1 MARIPYRNGV
11 LGSLV
16 FLLLIAIVTTLA
28 VPGEVRAAPP
38 DLSLHML
45 GEAPQFD
52 GTTPVLVAGIWH
64 EIDVNLT
71 AAPSQ
76 NVTLQTF
83 LPGGSPIG
91 PANTYRWEY
100 NPVSGTWTDPLY
112 NAFIRT
118 DLSSE
123 SGPLVVFVVG
133 VDADAT
139 VGIWTLT
146 ASVGGST
153 VASETIEVQAAQVSY
168 GLSTP
173 DFTFRVDPFA
183 NAQVSSQPAN
193 VYLRTINQGNVP
205 LGMSLSFDTL
215 QSAFSV
221 VNPSN
226 VAHLGSDARYF
237 LALSLGP
244 LPPQVITVTARTN
257 VTPLYVVPSAG
268 ASRIVAAVQQLFAIT
283 VEVGHS
289 GYAIQTIGNVV
300 FQTLATVKATY
311 ASLTTWQVYLTG
323 AQNVTLDVSA
333 SGVRLK
339 GVFSGSNALA
349 FPAPLPLAP
358 TAELPL
364 TVQIEVPNAGA
375 GSITFTIH
383 LVGTGDTEVFTTQ
396 VVVIG
401 GPGTSGAATATVL
414 WIAGAA
420 LAAGVFGLISF
431 NTVRHRKKLRNVT
444 LEKSVKKGY
453 HARRQERAGN
463 RNRGHR
469 KGGNGNERS
478 KGAGPGQRGR
488 APAKGT
494 RP

>member
-1 MARIPYRNGV
+1 MARIPDRNGV
-11 LGSLV
+11 LGPVV
-16 FLLLIAIVTTLA
+16 FLLLIAIVTMVLG
-28 VPGEVRAAPP
+28 PPEVRAAAP
-38 DLSLHML
+38 DLSLHMV

-52 GTTPVLVAGIWH
+52 GTTPILVAGIWH

-71 AAPSQ
+71 AAPAQ
-76 NVTLQTF
+76 NVTLQAL
-83 LPGGSPIG
+83 LPGGTPIG
-91 PANTYRWEY
+91 PANTYAWDF
-100 NPVSGTWTDPLY
+100 NPVTGSWTDSLY
-112 NAFIRT
+112 NAFIRA
-118 DLSSE
+118 DLSYG
-123 SGPLVVFVVG
+123 SGSLVVFVVG

-146 ASVGGST
+146 ASVGGT
-153 VASETIEVQAAQVSY
+153 TAASETIEVQGAQVSY

-173 DFTFRVDPFA
+173 DFTFRVDPFTS
-183 NAQVSSQPAN
+183 AQASSQTGN
-193 VYLRTINQGNVP
+193 VYVRTINQGNVP
-205 LGMSLSFDTL
+205 LGMLVSFDTL

-268 ASRIVAAVQQLFAIT
+268 ASRIVAVVQQPFAIT

-323 AQNVTLDVSA
+323 AQNVTLDVA
-333 SGVRLK
+333 ATGVRLK
-339 GVFSGSNALA
+339 GVFSGTQALA
-349 FPAPLPLAP
+349 FPAPLTLAP

-375 GSITFTIH
+375 GSVTFTIH
-383 LVGTGDTEVFTTQ
+383 LLGTGDTEVFTTQ
-396 VVVIG
+396 LAVIG
-401 GPGTSGAATATVL
+401 GPDTSGAATATVL

-420 LAAGVFGLISF
+420 LAASVFGLISL
-431 NTVRHRKKLRNVT
+431 NTVRHRKKLRNAAM
-444 LEKSVKKGY
+444 EKSVKKGY
-453 HARRQERAGN
+453 HARRQERARN
-463 RNRGHR
+463 RNRRHY
-469 KGGNGNERS
+469 KGGKGNARS
-478 KGAGPGQRGR
+478 KGAGQGQRGTT
-488 APAKGT
+488 PAKGA

>member
-1 MARIPYRNGV
+1 MARIPCGNGR
-11 LGSLV
+11 LGPVV
-16 FLLLIAIVTTLA
+16 FLLLIAIVKIVLG
-28 VPGEVRAAPP
+28 PPEVRAAAP
-38 DLSLHML
+38 DLSFHMV

-76 NVTLQTF
+76 NVTLQAF
-83 LPGGSPIG
+83 LPGGTPVG
-91 PANTYRWEY
+91 PANTYAWDF
-100 NPVSGTWTDPLY
+100 NPVIGSWTDPLY

-118 DLSSE
+118 DLSYE

-133 VDADAT
+133 VDADAA
-139 VGIWTLT
+139 VGLWTLT
-146 ASVGGST
+146 ASVGGT
-153 VASETIEVQAAQVSY
+153 TATSETVEVQAAQVSY

-173 DFTFRVDPFA
+173 EFTFRVDPFTS
-183 NAQVSSQPAN
+183 AQASSQTGN

-205 LGMSLSFDTL
+205 LGMLVSFDTL

-237 LALSLGP
+237 LALSLGT

-268 ASRIVAAVQQLFAIT
+268 ASRVLDVVQHPFAIT

-323 AQNVTLDVSA
+323 AQNVTLDVGA
-333 SGVRLK
+333 TGVRLK
-339 GVFSGSNALA
+339 SVFSGSPALA
-349 FPAPLPLAP
+349 FPAPLTLEPDAD
-358 TAELPL
+358 LPL
-364 TVQIEVPNAGA
+364 TVQIEVPNGGA
-375 GSITFTIH
+375 GS
-383 LVGTGDTEVFTTQ
+383 V
-396 VVVIG
+396 
-401 GPGTSGAATATVL
+401 TVTNH
-414 WIAGAA
+414 I
-420 LAAGVFGLISF
+420 
-431 NTVRHRKKLRNVT
+431 
-444 LEKSVKKGY
+444 
-453 HARRQERAGN
+453 
-463 RNRGHR
+463 
-469 KGGNGNERS
+469 
-478 KGAGPGQRGR
+478 P
-488 APAKGT
+488 
-494 RP
+494 